1 VGGAGGRGRDP
12 ASLAAIQPPP
22 NPAGAGNLR
31 SVKHGAYSD
40 RLRAP
45 RVGEVLAELVA
56 EHPQEAAANLRALAE
71 LYVLAERLADWLAA
85 QADGGVSEGGVIAP
99 ASLEARRAW
108 ALYLEKARELGITC
122 RGRREIAG
130 LPEVHQPG
138 SQLARHLRGEDAG

>member
-1 VGGAGGRGRDP
+1 VGGAGGRGRSP
-12 ASLAAIQPPP
+12 ASLTAIQPPL

-31 SVKHGAYSD
+31 SVKHGAYSV
-40 RLRAP
+40 RLKAP
-45 RVGEVLAELVA
+45 RVREVLDELVA
-56 EHPQEAAANLRALAE
+56 DHPHEAPGNLRALAE
-71 LYVLAERLADWLAA
+71 LYVTAERLSEWVAGRS
-85 QADGGVSEGGVIAP
+85 DGGVSPAGKIAP
-99 ASLEARRAW
+99 AALEARRAW

>member
-1 VGGAGGRGRDP
+1 V
-12 ASLAAIQPPP
+12 
-22 NPAGAGNLR
+22 
-31 SVKHGAYSD
+31 V
-40 RLRAP
+40 
-45 RVGEVLAELVA
+45 
-56 EHPQEAAANLRALAE
+56 
-71 LYVLAERLADWLAA
+71 
-85 QADGGVSEGGVIAP
+85 AP